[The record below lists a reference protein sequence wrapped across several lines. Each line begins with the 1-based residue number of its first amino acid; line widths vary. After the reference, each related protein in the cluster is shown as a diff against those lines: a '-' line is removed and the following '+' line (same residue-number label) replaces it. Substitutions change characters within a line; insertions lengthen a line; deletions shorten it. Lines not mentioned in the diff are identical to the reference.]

1 MKTAAIKSLPP
12 LAPALAQRT
21 DEEVRLHVVRV
32 RPRITRMLLI
42 GVWSAIALIG
52 AATTVVL
59 LRVVTW
65 TPTIQGWAV
74 GPDGAYYEI
83 ELADVEV
90 MRSRRLDPAGGVTP
104 KAAPVG
110 ARGGA

>member
-1 MKTAAIKSLPP
+1 MKTAAINSLPP

-32 RPRITRMLLI
+32 RPRITRLLLA

-52 AATTVVL
+52 AATSVVL
-59 LRVVTW
+59 IRAVTW

-83 ELADVEV
+83 ELADVEA
-90 MRSRRLDPAGGVTP
+90 MRSRRVDPAVGASSKST
-104 KAAPVG
+104 PVG
-110 ARGGA
+110 VRGGA